1 MPVTRSTRRQVAASS
16 QPVASTSSSSS
27 RATVQAAQ
35 QQQAR
40 QQQPARQTASQP
52 LPNAQAYTVVVP
64 GPDDS
69 DFLDSETDG
78 DHLEDWTQNDAPS
91 TVTRYQD
98 LSAATGEVRPV
109 RPLVQIAPR
118 IYFAVFPHPA
128 PDMAQLSAGDGSRCV
143 ILPPADAQELE
154 EQQQQQSRRRA
165 NNAFGD
171 SGSKLHKPKL
181 KHWEWLTIDQDLP
194 YLSFFDDWGPLNIGM
209 FWRFCTHVHEWRI
222 DPDTSHKNLVVYTST
237 DPHRKANAA
246 LLMSLWALVIEK
258 VEPADAFFPFSTW
271 EFEPFRDAGYGRADF
286 NLSIQDVIYGL
297 HRGLQTG
304 LLDLSKFDI
313 NEYEYYEQVQNGDW
327 NWITPNFI
335 AFASPNDKEY
345 VAELRANALAQEQQ
359 GAGFSVAPRTHK
371 LKRPMSKLMTDTIRY
386 FRKNNVKLVVR
397 LNNPLYDKKVFE
409 DAGIRHVDMYFDDG
423 SNPSTEILRNFI
435 KMSDEVVKAGGVIA
449 VHCKAGLGRTGV
461 LIGAYLIWN
470 HGFTANEVIGFMR
483 LMRPGCVVGPQQ
495 HFMYTNFV
503 EWVRWGERARLEEE
517 NVGKA
522 KWEEEKLRIERE
534 LERSRAEVKEV
545 QRKLAAAHG
554 ASKGGLEQAKSE
566 EAARMRFKR
575 KSSAD
580 EDDEAE
586 IQQQIVS
593 ESDAG
598 PVTPKQRKVSHFS
611 AAAASTSEDAA
622 TPVARSSEFEHV
634 QLRPTTIVKPPPVVG
649 QPRKS
654 PSPSR
659 KRIAQLQAGPGENRL
674 GSKKSGSGS
683 SDSDRSTD
691 SFAMPLSQN
700 LHAGNVQIDQQDVII
715 AARPL
720 VDEDGGLKQ
729 TSKVAVSSTYVRT
742 GSTATVSSIRV
753 PSTAT
758 SSNHVAS
765 THSLAKVVEPSNSTS
780 AATSRITTKTAT
792 TTTRTTTGA
801 AYVRT
806 GGMTTS
812 SARAVPSSTVAGRTY
827 ARVPSNSSK
836 GAPKATSAPSAP
848 TTYVR
853 TGGMATPSG
862 RAMATTAPAPGSTTP
877 QHPPPLPVPVPAHQ
891 KDGRPAAG
899 VLARLNR
906 IAPIPPHRTTS
917 ASAAASVMKTA
928 TAPTAPSAS
937 GPVSKRPRIVATAAE
952 SKAPIMT
959 AASVVAPENLP
970 TSIEGRL
977 MLAMGLPSSQPNPSP
992 AKKGNGGP
1000 SMLPSGSGSG
1010 SAAPT
1015 RTLQRNMRPRRSSLG
1030 EADLDVQA

>member
-1 MPVTRSTRRQVAASS
+1 
-16 QPVASTSSSSS
+16 
-27 RATVQAAQ
+27 
-35 QQQAR
+35 
-40 QQQPARQTASQP
+40 
-52 LPNAQAYTVVVP
+52 
-64 GPDDS
+64 
-69 DFLDSETDG
+69 
-78 DHLEDWTQNDAPS
+78 
-91 TVTRYQD
+91 
-98 LSAATGEVRPV
+98 
-109 RPLVQIAPR
+109 
-118 IYFAVFPHPA
+118 
-128 PDMAQLSAGDGSRCV
+128 MAQLSAGDGSRCV

-154 EQQQQQSRRRA
+154 EQQQQQSRRRP

-171 SGSKLHKPKL
+171 SGSKLRKPKL

-222 DPDTSHKNLVVYTST
+222 DPDTSHKNLVIYTST

-246 LLMSLWALVIEK
+246 LLMALWALVIEK
-258 VEPADAFFPFSTW
+258 VEPADAFFPFSTGMA
-271 EFEPFRDAGYGRADF
+271 EPTSTCRSRTSSTV
-286 NLSIQDVIYGL
+286 SIAA
-297 HRGLQTG
+297 
-304 LLDLSKFDI
+304 F
-313 NEYEYYEQVQNGDW
+313 EQVQNGDW

-359 GAGFSVAPRTHK
+359 GAGFSVAPRAHK

-397 LNNPLYDKKVFE
+397 LNKPLYDKKVFE

-435 KMSDEVVKAGGVIA
+435 KMSDEVVKAVGVIA

-470 HGFTANEVIGFMR
+470 HGFTANEVIGSMR

-503 EWVRWGERARLEEE
+503 EWVRWGERARLEAETA
-517 NVGKA
+517 GKA

-545 QRKLAAAHG
+545 QRKLAAAQG
-554 ASKGGLEQAKSE
+554 SREGGLEQAKSE

-598 PVTPKQRKVSHFS
+598 PVTPKPRKVSHFNI
-611 AAAASTSEDAA
+611 AAASTNEDAA

-634 QLRPTTIVKPPPVVG
+634 QLRPATIVKPPPVVG

-700 LHAGNVQIDQQDVII
+700 LHAGNVRVDQQDVII
-715 AARPL
+715 AARPP

-742 GSTATVSSIRV
+742 GSTATASSIRV
-753 PSTAT
+753 PSTTTA
-758 SSNHVAS
+758 SNHVAS
-765 THSLAKVVEPSNSTS
+765 THSLVKIVEPSSGTS
-780 AATSRITTKTAT
+780 AATSRTMTRTAT
-792 TTTRTTTGA
+792 TTNRTTTGT

-806 GGMTTS
+806 GSVTTS

-836 GAPKATSAPSAP
+836 AAPKATSAPTAS

-877 QHPPPLPVPVPAHQ
+877 QHPPPLPAPVPAHQ

-906 IAPIPPHRTTS
+906 TAPIPPHRTTS
-917 ASAAASVMKTA
+917 ASAAATVMKTA
-928 TAPTAPSAS
+928 TAPPAPSAS

-952 SKAPIMT
+952 IKRPIMT
-959 AASVVAPENLP
+959 AASVVAPDSLP

-1010 SAAPT
+1010 SAVPS